1 MIELSLLL
9 VFHLIC
15 FSTMGLLVGFQYMYA
30 IERDL
35 NGVNKNS
42 FLIYFTSISIVLFII
57 WVLVI
62 TGGFEKQNWKIDLLP
77 IASII
82 VGFYLP
88 TKTLFRKRK

>member
-1 MIELSLLL
+1 MTIDKKS
-9 VFHLIC
+9 LIC

-30 IERDL
+30 IKEDL

-57 WVLVI
+57 WILVI
-62 TGGFEKQNWKIDLLP
+62 TDGFEKQNWRMDLLP

-88 TKTLFRKRK
+88 TKTLFSKRK

>member
-1 MIELSLLL
+1 MELSFLL

-30 IERDL
+30 IKGDL

-57 WVLVI
+57 WILVI
-62 TGGFEKQNWKIDLLP
+62 TDGFEKQNWRMDLLP